1 MSVSVI
7 DKSPSSSVPCVVLY
21 ASKSNNEGNNS
32 MTTAIVMNTLM
43 AQAVRRDHDRD
54 REVTYRWR
62 SPKVDIA
69 HDNGDDLWGEQIE
82 LAFRHDAKRKQYE
95 ATIRLVHWQPHATMT
110 VTSFTVFDFATYPA
124 SKFATQAVGR
134 YGDKSFAEFERVV
147 IASLDEYDDYGY
159 PAHDDGVLTGLLARA
174 NAFTE

>member
-1 MSVSVI
+1 
-7 DKSPSSSVPCVVLY
+7 
-21 ASKSNNEGNNS
+21 

-43 AQAVRRDHDRD
+43 AQAVRRDRDRD

-110 VTSFTVFDFATYPA
+110 VTSFTIFDFITYPA

-147 IASLDEYDDYGY
+147 LASLDEYDDYGY
-159 PAHDDGVLTGLLARA
+159 PAHDDGVLTDLLARA
-174 NAFTE
+174 SAFTQ